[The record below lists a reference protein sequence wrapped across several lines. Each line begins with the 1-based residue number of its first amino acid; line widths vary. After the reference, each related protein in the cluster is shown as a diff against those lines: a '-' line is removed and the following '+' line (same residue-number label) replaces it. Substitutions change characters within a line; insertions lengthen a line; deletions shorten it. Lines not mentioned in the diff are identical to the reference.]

1 VPQLSA
7 TVHEFI
13 SQKDTIAHAKEMS
26 KAIAGPNVYRFSLW
40 LGKTCVA
47 DWRVDQKPTVID
59 CPH

>member
-1 VPQLSA
+1 
-7 TVHEFI
+7 VHEFI